1 MMCEQ
6 KEWQTIERNIQQ
18 INRVKTH
25 CFTFSICVLKLLY
38 TTYAYTLASQKLHC
52 NRSEQHQKIFRINN
66 MAMTFCWLLD
76 YWIHSVDFVY
86 TCGDNGYWILFVF
99 LLNFG
104 VEMSIPYRGLLVYVF
119 NLGNRFDFI
128 SLSNKNKLKSNFL
141 PTIKLVLKTFVLCL
155 IPEGIT
161 HLIKHRRL
169 QSNCIIHLIVF
180 SIHLQSF
187 SIQFLI
193 VSVVTVSYY
202 ATPCLVI
209 SIYTPPQKFSI

>member
-1 MMCEQ
+1 MRIH
-6 KEWQTIERNIQQ
+6 WP
-18 INRVKTH
+18 
-25 CFTFSICVLKLLY
+25 
-38 TTYAYTLASQKLHC
+38 A
-52 NRSEQHQKIFRINN
+52 RSCIATEVNSTNKIFRINN

-104 VEMSIPYRGLLVYVF
+104 VEMSIHIEDFWYIFLIWGIDLILLASIKI
-119 NLGNRFDFI
+119 NLNQIF
-128 SLSNKNKLKSNFL
+128 FL
-141 PTIKLVLKTFVLCL
+141 PSIKLVLQTFVLCL
-155 IPEGIT
+155 IPVGIT